1 MSKKI
6 KVEIELGGVIN
17 SRVHDLDD
25 FVEDLTWTIKE
36 YIDLRI
42 EGFSKWNKGAIT
54 GLHDRKS
61 FLWANSV
68 VDALEKARDGVHIAV
83 EDIEH
88 TEVQS

>member
-17 SRVHDLDD
+17 DRALDLDD
-25 FVEDLTWTIKE
+25 FVEDLAWTIKE

-42 EGFSKWNKGAIT
+42 EGFSKWNKDAIT

-68 VDALEKARDGVHIAV
+68 VDALEKARDGAHIAV
-83 EDIEH
+83 EDIEPA
-88 TEVQS
+88 EVES